1 MIKTS
6 LKLLSSI
13 CVLLCIVSFFT
24 GCEDDKDDIAPGLY
38 IEEAEIE
45 TFPGDTVLVNGTV
58 SNYVGLSSIT
68 LSCEEWEIN
77 KVYDLSAQK
86 PVVFNYEYQ
95 MIVPQSATFD
105 QELLVTVR
113 DKNGLETQKVV
124 VLSFLPDTKSPVV
137 ALSIPS
143 QVSVDFNTS
152 TELGLWNLNMKF
164 SDDRELKQVRVQIQ
178 IPDGSVD
185 EIYPISGRSGGLSQ
199 TIEFTTPGSFPAT
212 ITIED
217 ASGNETV
224 VQSEVVVM
232 LAEEE
237 DPIQDYAQMYVV
249 NADENADD
257 YLNGYYRYMDRQG
270 EYQYEGK
277 FYAPADNTPVYF
289 VPAKSMDG
297 DLFGVSPWVN
307 SKLLN
312 KNGYVE
318 PIMLPEKGYYGIWLD
333 LSTHT
338 YSIWSL
344 EVPAGTYS
352 GELGVS
358 GTGFTIGDW
367 ALPAENMNKVGN
379 GYQYEYEMEL
389 VADYSGKVQYYFYS
403 PDWAHIYRADADG
416 NWWFEAAAGA
426 VVAFDTT
433 YAGKVKIAFD
443 TAYPWATM
451 KKVTQ

>member
-6 LKLLSSI
+6 LKLISSI
-13 CVLLCIVSFFT
+13 YLLLLIVSFFT

-38 IEEAEIE
+38 VEETEIE

-77 KVYDLSAQK
+77 KIYDLSAHK
-86 PVVFNYEYQ
+86 PVVFNYYYQ
-95 MIVPQSATFD
+95 MIVPQTATFD

-124 VLSFLPDTKSPVV
+124 ALSFLPDTESPVV
-137 ALSIPS
+137 TQGIPS
-143 QVSVDFNTS
+143 QVSVDFDTS
-152 TELGLWNLNMKF
+152 VESGLWTLNMKF
-164 SDDRELKQVRVQIQ
+164 SDDRELKQARVQI
-178 IPDGSVD
+178 PDVAVD
-185 EIYPISGRSGGLSQ
+185 ESYPVSGRSGSLNQ
-199 TIEFTTPGSFPAT
+199 TIEFTSPGSFPAT
-212 ITIED
+212 ITIDD

-224 VQSEVVVM
+224 VQTEVVVM
-232 LAEEE
+232 LTEEE

-270 EYQYEGK
+270 EYQYQGV
-277 FYAPADNTPVYF
+277 FYSPSENTPVYF
-289 VPAKSMDG
+289 VPAKTMDS
-297 DLFGVSPWVN
+297 DLFGVSPYVS
-307 SKLLN
+307 SKLMN

-318 PIMLPEKGYYGIWLD
+318 PVLLPAEGYYGIWID
-333 LSTHT
+333 LNTHT

-344 EVPAGTYS
+344 EVPAGTYN

-403 PDWAHIYRADADG
+403 PDWVHIYRADVDG
-416 NWWFEAAAGA
+416 NWWYESATGG
-426 VVAFDTT
+426 VVAFDTE
-433 YAGKVKIAFD
+433 YAGKVKITFD

>member
-1 MIKTS
+1 MNKTS
-6 LKLLSSI
+6 LKLISSI
-13 CVLLCIVSFFT
+13 YLLLIIVGFFT
-24 GCEDDKDDIAPGLY
+24 GCDDNLDNIAPGLY
-38 IEEAEIE
+38 VEETKIE

-68 LSCEEWEIN
+68 ISCEEWEIN
-77 KVYDLSAQK
+77 KIYDLSSQK
-86 PVVFNYEYQ
+86 PVVFNYAYH
-95 MIVPQSATFD
+95 MIVPKTATFD

-113 DKNGLETQKVV
+113 DKNGLETQEI
-124 VLSFLPDTKSPVV
+124 LLMSFLPDTESPAVTL
-137 ALSIPS
+137 AIPS

-152 TELGLWNLNMKF
+152 TEIGLWNLNIKF
-164 SDDRELKQVRVQIQ
+164 SDDRELKQVRVQV
-178 IPDGSVD
+178 PDIGID
-185 EIYPISGRSGGLSQ
+185 ETFLMSGRTGNLSQ
-199 TIEFTTPGSFPAT
+199 TIEFSAPGSYPAT

-232 LAEEE
+232 LTEEE

-249 NADENADD
+249 NANENAAD
-257 YLNGYYRYMDRQG
+257 YLNGYYRYMDRKG
-270 EYQYEGK
+270 AYQYEGK

-297 DLFGVSPWVN
+297 DLFGVSPYVS
-307 SKLLN
+307 SKLMN
-312 KNGYVE
+312 KNGYVV
-318 PIMLPEKGYYGIWLD
+318 PVMLPTKGYYGIWLD

-344 EVPAGTYS
+344 EVPAGTYN

-367 ALPAENMNKVGN
+367 ALPPENMNKVGN
-379 GYQYEYEMEL
+379 GYQYEYELEV
-389 VADYSGKVQYYFYS
+389 VADYSGKIQYYFYS
-403 PDWAHIYRADADG
+403 PDWVHIYRADVDG
-416 NWWFEAAAGA
+416 NWWFESATGG
-426 VVAFDTT
+426 VVAFNTT
-433 YAGKVKIAFD
+433 YAGKVKITFD

-451 KKVTQ
+451 KKVTP